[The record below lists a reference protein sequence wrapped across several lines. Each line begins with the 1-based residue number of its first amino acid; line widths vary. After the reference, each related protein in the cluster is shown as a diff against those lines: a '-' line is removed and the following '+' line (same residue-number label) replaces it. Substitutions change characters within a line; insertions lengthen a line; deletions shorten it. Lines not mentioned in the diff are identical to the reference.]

1 MTNEE
6 YLKKWDKHSNV
17 LNFNFDD
24 IYSTLMFDDS
34 ETIDEFLEFV
44 HIDKTKLI
52 ESKSKTIN
60 ESLEEIDELLL
71 QTSEELRVFV
81 IDNLFE
87 DTDDD
92 DLVNNYHQTKSEI
105 YEIYNRIHN
114 EIVSIRTEL
123 EGSSDV

>member
-6 YLKKWDKHSNV
+6 YLKKWDNHSNV

-24 IYSTLMFDDS
+24 IYSALLLEKS

-60 ESLEEIDELLL
+60 QSLLEEVAGK
-71 QTSEELRVFV
+71 QKKK
-81 IDNLFE
+81 
-87 DTDDD
+87 
-92 DLVNNYHQTKSEI
+92 Y
-105 YEIYNRIHN
+105 
-114 EIVSIRTEL
+114 
-123 EGSSDV
+123 

>member
-6 YLKKWDKHSNV
+6 YLKKWDNHSNV

-24 IYSTLMFDDS
+24 IYSALLLEKS

-60 ESLEEIDELLL
+60 QSLEEIDELLL
-71 QTSEELRVFV
+71 ETSEELRVFV

-92 DLVNNYHQTKSEI
+92 DVMNNYHQTKSEI
-105 YEIYNRIHN
+105 YEIFNRIHN
-114 EIVSIRTEL
+114 EIVSIQTEL
-123 EGSSDV
+123 EG

>member
-6 YLKKWDKHSNV
+6 YLKKWYNHSNV

-24 IYSTLMFDDS
+24 IYSALLLEKS

-60 ESLEEIDELLL
+60 QSLEEIDELLL

-92 DLVNNYHQTKSEI
+92 DVMNNYHQTKSEI
-105 YEIYNRIHN
+105 YEIFNRIHN
-114 EIVSIRTEL
+114 EIVSIQTEL
-123 EGSSDV
+123 EG

>member
-6 YLKKWDKHSNV
+6 YLKKWDNHSNV

-24 IYSTLMFDDS
+24 IYSALMLGKIK
-34 ETIDEFLEFV
+34 TIDEFLELV
-44 HIDKTKLI
+44 HIDKTQLI

-60 ESLEEIDELLL
+60 HSLEEINELLL

-92 DLVNNYHQTKSEI
+92 DVVNNYHQTKSEI
-105 YEIYNRIHN
+105 YEIYDRIYN

-123 EGSSDV
+123 EG